1 MPVEMKDALLIMLGF
16 GSFIIALLGLVVT
29 IIALVLHN
37 KK

>member
-1 MPVEMKDALLIMLGF
+1 MEMKDALLIMLGF